1 MGKLP
6 GSKRPHNFHME
17 EAEGELDKME
27 GGYEKPFLKTICNGL
42 CENPFLF
49 DQLDEEV
56 KERLSQNARR
66 LVEYV
71 EFKDNN
77 GGVKQPFSEC
87 IKNYDEKQKRQR
99 FRYVSRTKS
108 SFGVLNSIGENVIE
122 GKSISRDKIVCSNQ
136 LVETDSDSDNMYP
149 TKKKILPK
157 RATRKIQPKI
167 SLSSIQRIA
176 PPIIQEPNWISFIES
191 PTLTTPKSSP
201 LESISFNKFKKLN
214 DFSYTVQNYSERTA
228 IAAEGMMML
237 STSPSSSSSGG
248 MTTPEKETFKETI
261 DSI

>member
-6 GSKRPHNFHME
+6 GSKRPHNIQME
-17 EAEGELDKME
+17 ETEGEVDNMK
-27 GGYEKPFLKTICNGL
+27 GGYEKPFLKKICNGL

-49 DQLDEEV
+49 DQLDENV

-71 EFKDNN
+71 EFKENN

-99 FRYVSRTKS
+99 FRYALRTKS
-108 SFGVLNSIGENVIE
+108 NFGVHFNRMGESVIE
-122 GKSISRDKIVCSNQ
+122 EKSISRDNLVCSSQ
-136 LVETDSDSDNMYP
+136 LVKTDSEDNMHP
-149 TKKKILPK
+149 TKTKKLPK
-157 RATRKIQPKI
+157 RATRKILPKI
-167 SLSSIQRIA
+167 SLSSIQRIT
-176 PPIIQEPNWISFIES
+176 PPIIQEPNWVSFIES

-201 LESISFNKFKKLN
+201 LESVSVNKLN
-214 DFSYTVQNYSERTA
+214 DFSYAIQDYSERTA

-248 MTTPEKETFKETI
+248 MTTPEKETFKETTI